1 MIFAICLII
10 SGVCGCVAGAMM
22 LRVEIE
28 IEPIARKKHIHLLEK
43 IDELGS
49 VTLAADAV
57 GLTYHSAWQMIGA
70 LGRRFRVPIIKRHGH
85 GLRDGD
91 ASITEAGR
99 QFLEVIRSISAK
111 VEIVSRDDLARL
123 QLLLDDYCEVG
134 GDLRSD
140 Y

>member
-1 MIFAICLII
+1 
-10 SGVCGCVAGAMM
+10 MM

-70 LGRRFRVPIIKRHGH
+70 LGRRFREPIIKRHGH
-85 GLRDGD
+85 GLREGD
-91 ASITEAGR
+91 VSITELGR
-99 QFLEVIRSISAK
+99 QVLDAIRSISEKSSIAAH
-111 VEIVSRDDLARL
+111 DDLQKL
-123 QLLLDDYCEVG
+123 NSLLNNVDN
-134 GDLRSD
+134 
-140 Y
+140 